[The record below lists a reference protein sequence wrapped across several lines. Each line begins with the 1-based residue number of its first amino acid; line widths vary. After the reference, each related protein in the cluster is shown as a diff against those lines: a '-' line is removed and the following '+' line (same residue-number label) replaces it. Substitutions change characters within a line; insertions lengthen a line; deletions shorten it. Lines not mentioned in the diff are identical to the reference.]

1 MKTTYALLTAAAAL
15 SVASGALAQAAQP
28 ARPAAQPAAPAQTPL
43 PSRPGPTI
51 AGICVVDN
59 EGALLASTVGAA
71 YRARMNALSQQ
82 VTAELQP
89 EQTAIQ
95 TEVTAVQALAQGAA
109 RTTRENALRTRAGNF
124 QNLVNLRNRELEQTQ
139 ARQLQRL
146 SNEIRPVLDQVYTSR
161 NCSIILDRAA
171 VVAVSPAM
179 DITGA
184 VTTGLNARL
193 TTITFDRE
201 RIQQP
206 AAGAR

>member
-1 MKTTYALLTAAAAL
+1 MKITYALLTAAAAL
-15 SVASGALAQAAQP
+15 SVASGALAQAA
-28 ARPAAQPAAPAQTPL
+28 RPAGQAAAPAQTPL

-59 EGALLASTVGAA
+59 EGALLASQVGAA
-71 YRARMNALSQQ
+71 YRTRMNALSQQ

-95 TEVTAVQALAQGAA
+95 AEVTAIQALAQGAP
-109 RTTRENALRTRAGNF
+109 RTTRENALRTRAQNF
-124 QNLVNLRNRELEQTQ
+124 QNRVALRNRELEATQ

-146 SNEIRPVLDQVYTSR
+146 SNEIRPVLDQVYTAR

-179 DITGA
+179 DITAA
-184 VTTGLNARL
+184 VTQGLNGRI
-193 TTITFDRE
+193 TTVTFDRE
-201 RIQQP
+201 RLDQQP

>member
-15 SVASGALAQAAQP
+15 SVASAALAQAQP
-28 ARPAAQPAAPAQTPL
+28 ARPAGQAAAPAAPPL

-51 AGICVVDN
+51 AGVCVVDN
-59 EGALLASTVGAA
+59 EGALLGSQVGAA
-71 YRARMNALSQQ
+71 YRARMNTLSQQ

-109 RTTRENALRTRAGNF
+109 RTTRETALRTRAQNF
-124 QNLVNLRNRELEQTQ
+124 QNRVALRNRELEATQ

-184 VTTGLNARL
+184 VTQGLNARL
-193 TTITFDRE
+193 TTISFDRE
-201 RIQQP
+201 RLDQQP